1 MNSKEL
7 IQALQDFKEQKNV
20 DKETMRDILESVFRM
35 VLAKNYDMAHPRGGG
50 GWRGGR

>member
-35 VLAKNYDMAHPRGGG
+35 VLAKNYGSDSNFDLRIV
-50 GWRGGR
+50 RFR